1 MPPGIPGTAMKI
13 KKKQKP
19 KTPMKPLFWST
30 INARD
35 IKNTCWESMDDE
47 KIISQINL
55 GKLEEEFSTKNQK
68 PKGKGGASMMH
79 IPKENTILEGP
90 RLQNMSMVFAKI
102 KKKPIEI
109 VNALLSYDLN
119 ILTENLCDIIL
130 PILPKDEEINNI
142 RSIEDISSYS
152 ECDKFVHLISEV
164 TGFQQRVKS
173 IQFKY
178 QFSNNYKI
186 ISEKIDK
193 LKMTMDTF
201 KNDKRIN
208 DWLTILLAFGNYLNG
223 QSARGGAYGFKLDS
237 LSKITEMK
245 SNDNKKT
252 LLQFIIEWIYENNDP
267 DLLNVDLNYAK
278 DISFKN
284 TQEFFN
290 EIKASFNVVKK
301 LKNITENIENENDK
315 SKEFLQSFYDDIVS
329 KLNEKE
335 NELNSVNDDFEK
347 LVLSFGEKIKD
358 MPFEKFFQ
366 IFISFFE
373 NVKNMK
379 EKVDRLRKLQEKKK

>member
-1 MPPGIPGTAMKI
+1 
-13 KKKQKP
+13 
-19 KTPMKPLFWST
+19 
-30 INARD
+30 
-35 IKNTCWESMDDE
+35 
-47 KIISQINL
+47 
-55 GKLEEEFSTKNQK
+55 
-68 PKGKGGASMMH
+68 
-79 IPKENTILEGP
+79 
-90 RLQNMSMVFAKI
+90 
-102 KKKPIEI
+102 
-109 VNALLSYDLN
+109 
-119 ILTENLCDIIL
+119 
-130 PILPKDEEINNI
+130 
-142 RSIEDISSYS
+142 
-152 ECDKFVHLISEV
+152 
-164 TGFQQRVKS
+164 
-173 IQFKY
+173 
-178 QFSNNYKI
+178 
-186 ISEKIDK
+186 
-193 LKMTMDTF
+193 
-201 KNDKRIN
+201 
-208 DWLTILLAFGNYLNG
+208 
-223 QSARGGAYGFKLDS
+223 
-237 LSKITEMK
+237 MK

-315 SKEFLQSFYDDIVS
+315 SKEFLQSFYDDIIS

-366 IFISFFE
+366 IFITFFE
-373 NVKNMK
+373 NVKNVK